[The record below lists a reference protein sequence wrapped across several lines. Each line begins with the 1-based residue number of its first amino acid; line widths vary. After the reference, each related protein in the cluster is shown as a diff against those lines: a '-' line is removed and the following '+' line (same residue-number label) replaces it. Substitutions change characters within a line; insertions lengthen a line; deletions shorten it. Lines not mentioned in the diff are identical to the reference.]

1 MDRRASCCI
10 ECGLDSGSKFVDP
23 LEGNVLRWKR
33 RTKWCVCNV
42 GWIVY
47 LKYWYKGCIYTD
59 ISMTIN
65 LKCGID
71 SRKRTSY
78 LDLIYFSFFKLLPF
92 VRNWFSIA
100 IIRNKLKSSQ
110 ISIVSHSFVI
120 GVKFPPRVSSVP
132 SPFERGNRAIRGRQ
146 SGDEENYTRRG
157 TGGILRRRMSIK
169 RCGRLT
175 ITKTSTKARTR
186 APFRTPV
193 GSSRD
198 NLYGN
203 SRDVI
208 SPPWQTLAGGATTHE
223 PTYPAHVLPR
233 WPRTFHRERERGCHV
248 HIITKSGHRFIEPRT
263 SDARSLV
270 CPSILL
276 SCKRVH
282 APLCAITTSDL
293 CRIRVCACA
302 CARES
307 VYRRAAIVEFSHHD
321 SMCWI

>member
-1 MDRRASCCI
+1 
-10 ECGLDSGSKFVDP
+10 
-23 LEGNVLRWKR
+23 
-33 RTKWCVCNV
+33 
-42 GWIVY
+42 
-47 LKYWYKGCIYTD
+47 
-59 ISMTIN
+59 
-65 LKCGID
+65 
-71 SRKRTSY
+71 
-78 LDLIYFSFFKLLPF
+78 
-92 VRNWFSIA
+92 
-100 IIRNKLKSSQ
+100 
-110 ISIVSHSFVI
+110 
-120 GVKFPPRVSSVP
+120 
-132 SPFERGNRAIRGRQ
+132 
-146 SGDEENYTRRG
+146 
-157 TGGILRRRMSIK
+157 MSIK

-293 CRIRVCACA
+293 CGVRVCART
-302 CARES
+302 CARECVCIEWRGHCRIFPPRFYVLDLINTIS
-307 VYRRAAIVEFSHHD
+307 LTFVTDRRVPIGSTDKDEFKYRDLCPSWLASALWWTR
-321 SMCWI
+321 

>member
-1 MDRRASCCI
+1 M
-10 ECGLDSGSKFVDP
+10 
-23 LEGNVLRWKR
+23 
-33 RTKWCVCNV
+33 
-42 GWIVY
+42 
-47 LKYWYKGCIYTD
+47 
-59 ISMTIN
+59 
-65 LKCGID
+65 
-71 SRKRTSY
+71 
-78 LDLIYFSFFKLLPF
+78 
-92 VRNWFSIA
+92 
-100 IIRNKLKSSQ
+100 IIFNNELKSSQ
-110 ISIVSHSFVI
+110 VITFLIRSSSSI
-120 GVKFPPRVSSVP
+120 KFSTRVSFHHP
-132 SPFERGNRAIRGRQ
+132 SNERGNRAIRGRQ

-203 SRDVI
+203 SWDVI

-233 WPRTFHRERERGCHV
+233 WPRTFHRERERVCHV

-293 CRIRVCACA
+293 CGIRVRACA
-302 CARES
+302 CARDS